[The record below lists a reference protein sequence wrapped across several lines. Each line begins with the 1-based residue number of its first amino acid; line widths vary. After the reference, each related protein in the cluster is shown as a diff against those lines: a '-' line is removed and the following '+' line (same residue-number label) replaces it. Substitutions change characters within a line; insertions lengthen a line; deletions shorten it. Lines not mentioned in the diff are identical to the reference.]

1 MFTLAQWITATRC
14 VDFIDQ
20 WLDPVHRGQEAIL
33 LVLGPV
39 DLNISREGAKLLPKV
54 RASLLSEQLGG
65 SLSQGS
71 TTHDDWQVIDARLAQ
86 IVIPAPSPIDHHL
99 VDAGTLHVQLL

>member
-1 MFTLAQWITATRC
+1 MFTLARWITATRC

-39 DLNISREGAKLLPKV
+39 DLNISRAVSYTHLTLPTIYSV
-54 RASLLSEQLGG
+54 
-65 SLSQGS
+65 
-71 TTHDDWQVIDARLAQ
+71 
-86 IVIPAPSPIDHHL
+86 
-99 VDAGTLHVQLL
+99 